1 MREECET
8 LEKLCLEEF
17 TSKEQARMEEEAR
30 DLREREIDAQWKKY
44 MSEDRIERENMMI
57 QLAEGAALRGS
68 KKKKGKG
75 KGGKGKGKG
84 KKKK

>member
-1 MREECET
+1 
-8 LEKLCLEEF
+8 
-17 TSKEQARMEEEAR
+17 
-30 DLREREIDAQWKKY
+30 

-84 KKKK
+84 KKK